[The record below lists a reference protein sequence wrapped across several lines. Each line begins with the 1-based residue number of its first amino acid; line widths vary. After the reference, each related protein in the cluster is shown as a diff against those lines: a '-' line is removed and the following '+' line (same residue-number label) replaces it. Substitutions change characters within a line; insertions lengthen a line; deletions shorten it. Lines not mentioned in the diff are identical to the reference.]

1 MEFIQTE
8 YREDLA
14 IVTLDRG
21 TANAMNKAMID
32 ELAEVFRALDKDSSV
47 RGALIT
53 GKGNFFS
60 AGLDVLEVAAYDER
74 ESQEF
79 WHSFASMIGT
89 LLSFSKP
96 LVAAINGHSPAGGA
110 IVALTCDFRYMAE
123 GKFRIGLNEVPVG
136 IAVPQP
142 IYEMYAAVVGP
153 KNAYQF
159 LLQGKLLLPQEAL
172 QSGFVDDV
180 CPQEIV
186 FDRSWSKLK
195 ELAAFEPK
203 TFALTK
209 KNMRASL
216 VHKYTLHYDEYF
228 GPTLHHWQDPDARN
242 VLNALVASL
251 KK

>member
-1 MEFIQTE
+1 MQFIQTE
-8 YREDLA
+8 HRDKLVV
-14 IVTLDRG
+14 VTLDRG
-21 TANAMNKAMID
+21 TANALNKAMID
-32 ELAEVFRALDKDSSV
+32 ELAETFKELDRDASV

-60 AGLDVLEVAAYDER
+60 AGLDVLEVASYDEKA
-74 ESQEF
+74 SQEF
-79 WHSFASMIGT
+79 WHAFARMIGT
-89 LLSFSKP
+89 MLSFSKP
-96 LVAAINGHSPAGGA
+96 LVAAVNGHSPAGGA

-142 IYEMYAAVVGP
+142 IFEMYAAVVGTR
-153 KNAYQF
+153 NAYQF
-159 LLQGKLLLPQEAL
+159 LLQGKLLLPSEAIQCGL
-172 QSGFVDDV
+172 ADEI
-180 CPQEIV
+180 CPQEEV
-186 FDRSWSKLK
+186 FDRAWNKLK

-209 KNMRASL
+209 KNMRAGL
-216 VHKYTLHYDEYF
+216 VHKFTTHYDEFF
-228 GPTLHHWQDPDARN
+228 GATLHHWQDPDARA

>member
-1 MEFIQTE
+1 MEFIRTE
-8 YREDLA
+8 HRENLA
-14 IVTLDRG
+14 VVTLDRG
-21 TANAMNKAMID
+21 TANALNKAMID
-32 ELAEVFRALDKDSSV
+32 ELAETFKQLDRDSSV

-60 AGLDVLEVAAYDER
+60 AGLDVLEVAAYDEKT
-74 ESQEF
+74 SQEF
-79 WHSFASMIGT
+79 WQSFATMIGT
-89 LLSFSKP
+89 MLSFGKP
-96 LVAAINGHSPAGGA
+96 LVAAVNGHSPAGGA
-110 IVALTCDFRYMAE
+110 IVALTCDFRYMAD

-142 IYEMYAAVVGP
+142 IFEMYAAVVGQ

-159 LLQGKLLLPQEAL
+159 LLQGKLLLPAEAL
-172 QSGFVDDV
+172 QSGFVDEV
-180 CPQEIV
+180 CPQEEV
-186 FDRSWSKLK
+186 FDRAWTRLK

-209 KNMRASL
+209 RNMRAGL
-216 VHKYTLHYDEYF
+216 VHKYTTHYDEFF